1 MPGFKRIVWIAAGVA
16 LLAALG
22 WSFRPRAVPVEVA
35 EVVKGPFAQTV
46 EEDGATRVRE
56 RYAVSA
62 PLAGRLLRVSVE
74 AGDPVQKGGA
84 LAVIV
89 PSAPAMLDPRT
100 RAELSERVGAAEARV
115 ERARAAAERAG
126 AALDQ
131 SRADLART
139 EKLERGGFVSPSA
152 REQAQLAVRVS
163 EKELEAA
170 RFERHA
176 AEHDLSQARAALA
189 RARSFGGNGYE
200 RGAEWEIRSP
210 VAGRVLKVLKESEDV
225 VDAGAPILE
234 IGDPRDL
241 EVVLDVLSTEAVRVK
256 PGADVELDAGGGL
269 RLSGRVR
276 LVEPSAFTKVSALG
290 VEEQR
295 VNVIADLTS
304 PPEAWQALGDAYRV
318 DARIVV
324 HRETDAVKVPVAAL
338 FRDDAEWAVFVV
350 SEGRAERRR
359 VRIAR
364 RGALEAVVEQ
374 GLSPG
379 ERVIAYPG
387 DAVRDGARVQAI
399 SGREM

>member
-1 MPGFKRIVWIAAGVA
+1 V
-16 LLAALG
+16 
-22 WSFRPRAVPVEVA
+22 
-35 EVVKGPFAQTV
+35 
-46 EEDGATRVRE
+46 
-56 RYAVSA
+56 
-62 PLAGRLLRVSVE
+62 
-74 AGDPVQKGGA
+74 
-84 LAVIV
+84 
-89 PSAPAMLDPRT
+89 
-100 RAELSERVGAAEARV
+100 ELSERVGAAEARV
-115 ERARAAAERAG
+115 ERARAATERAG

-131 SRADLART
+131 SRADLERA

-152 REQAQLAVRVS
+152 REQAQLAVRVRQ
-163 EKELEAA
+163 KELEAA
-170 RFERHA
+170 GFERHA

-200 RGAEWEIRSP
+200 RGSEWEVRSP
-210 VAGRVLKVLKESEDV
+210 VDGRVLKVLKESEDA
-225 VDAGAPILE
+225 VDAGVPIVE
-234 IGDPRDL
+234 VGDPRDL

-269 RLSGRVR
+269 HLSGKVR

-295 VNVIADLTS
+295 VNVIVDLIS

-324 HRETDAVKVPVAAL
+324 HRQADAVKVPVAAL
-338 FRDDAEWAVFVV
+338 FRDNAEWAVFVV
-350 SEGRAERRR
+350 SEGRADKRR
-359 VRIAR
+359 VRISR
-364 RGALEAVVEQ
+364 RGALEAVVEE

-387 DAVRDGARVQAI
+387 DAVKDGARLQAI